1 MSNEGCFTLHRVS
14 IPVHNLNK
22 PTYLIPYGDIHR
34 FAPLCDVDKWLE
46 FCKEYSTK
54 KDTLFLGMGDY
65 DDLASMSERKAL
77 NSCDLHEAT
86 LDTFDRIY
94 AERCEK
100 LAKELS
106 FMKGKLVG
114 LLEGNHYGVF
124 MNGMT
129 TTQKLC
135 ELLNCKYLGCSAFI
149 RLSFILGGKASSID
163 IWANHG
169 TAASRTLGSS
179 ISSVEK
185 MEQVAEADIYLSGH
199 DHRKYAALK
208 AKLRLGTGNGGIRL
222 NQRQI
227 LLGRTGSFLKGY
239 VEGEPSYIARRALPP
254 TDLGVIE
261 IELKMHR
268 KRVNG
273 GEDFHVDIHCRT

>member
-1 MSNEGCFTLHRVS
+1 
-14 IPVHNLNK
+14 
-22 PTYLIPYGDIHR
+22 
-34 FAPLCDVDKWLE
+34 
-46 FCKEYSTK
+46 
-54 KDTLFLGMGDY
+54 MGDY

-86 LDTFDRIY
+86 LDTFDKVY
-94 AERCEK
+94 LERTMK
-100 LAKELS
+100 IANELS
-106 FMKGKLVG
+106 FMRGKLIG

-124 MNGMT
+124 TNGMT

-135 ELLNCKYLGCSAFI
+135 EVLGCKYLGCSAFI
-149 RLSFILGGKASSID
+149 RLAFRDGKRASSVD

-169 TAASRTLGSS
+169 AGASRTIGSS

-239 VEGEPSYIARRALPP
+239 VEGEPSYIARRSLPP

-261 IELKMHR
+261 IELKLHR
-268 KRVNG
+268 KRTDGV
-273 GEDFHVDIHCRT
+273 EDFHVDIHCRT